1 MIKLF
6 AFQPLYILQYEIQK
20 FIDVLFSLSNPLL
33 YLILFLFIFAALLI
47 LYKKNIIIP
56 IRNEHETEKT
66 RLVQKHIKE
75 MALFAELDPNPLLRI
90 NLDGEIIAKNSAADL
105 LIKNGNLNGRKVR
118 EIINYD
124 LENIESIV
132 NDNETITITRKINER
147 FYIVIIKGISE
158 FKAAQLYFNDV
169 SSRELAERK
178 LREYQKQFDTR
189 VEMDRKS
196 FARELHDGIGQDL
209 SFLRLSIN
217 NLKDYLDENE
227 KSVYQDTVKSIDKM
241 GEDLRAICNELRP
254 RILEEE
260 GLAPAISAL
269 ISDNNKRNKLRG
281 SINFIGEGF
290 RLDAEVETNLF
301 RVAQEAINNI
311 VKHSK
316 ANEFLLQIIN
326 NKNEILIII
335 SDDGIGFNTNSDNNN
350 SRSKKSFGLVTMRE
364 RIESIG
370 GNIKFE
376 SEINNGTTIL
386 IKLPFKEVNES

>member
-90 NLDGEIIAKNSAADL
+90 NLDGEIIAKNSAADF

-132 NDNETITITRKINER
+132 NDNETITITREINER

-281 SINFIGEGF
+281 SINFIGESF

>member
-90 NLDGEIIAKNSAADL
+90 NLDGEIIAKNSAANF

-281 SINFIGEGF
+281 SINFIGESF

>member
-1 MIKLF
+1 MKT
-6 AFQPLYILQYEIQK
+6 
-20 FIDVLFSLSNPLL
+20 LL
-33 YLILFLFIFAALLI
+33 D
-47 LYKKNIIIP
+47 N
-56 IRNEHETEKT
+56 
-66 RLVQKHIKE
+66 
-75 MALFAELDPNPLLRI
+75 
-90 NLDGEIIAKNSAADL
+90 
-105 LIKNGNLNGRKVR
+105 
-118 EIINYD
+118 
-124 LENIESIV
+124 
-132 NDNETITITRKINER
+132 NDTITITRKINER

-189 VEMDRKS
+189 VELDRKS

-217 NLKDYLDENE
+217 NLKNYLDETE

-260 GLAPAISAL
+260 GLAPAITAL
-269 ISDNNKRNKLRG
+269 ISDNNKRNKLIG
-281 SINFIGEGF
+281 SINLIGENF
-290 RLDAEVETNLF
+290 RLDPEVETNLF

-316 ANEFLLQIIN
+316 AKEFLLQIIN
-326 NKNEILIII
+326 NNNEILIII
-335 SDDGIGFNTNSDNNN
+335 SDDGIGFNTNSDGN
-350 SRSKKSFGLVTMRE
+350 SSKGNKSFGLVTMRE

-376 SEINNGTTIL
+376 SELNNGTTIL
-386 IKLPFKEVNES
+386 IKLPINENYES